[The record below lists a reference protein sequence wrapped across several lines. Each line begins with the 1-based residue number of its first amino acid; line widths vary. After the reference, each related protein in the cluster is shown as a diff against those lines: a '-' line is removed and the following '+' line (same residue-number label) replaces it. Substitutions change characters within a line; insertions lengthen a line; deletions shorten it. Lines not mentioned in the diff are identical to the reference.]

1 MMAQSWWRD
10 ADAGLNAF
18 EMSDDDTDA
27 DGELAEDEFDLN
39 AANDSYEDDEDDERP
54 RSNRV
59 DLITGAYLYDRD
71 NEDDAEDSDE
81 EDAADNADVL
91 RRMRLV
97 VEDDVEHP
105 QRLFPQDRQR
115 GGTLNRTVNRVDL
128 NNVSRFQIENSWR
141 QLSDVFNMYGTVYEI
156 KPNIYNTAQDFMTN
170 VRLFL
175 TEVFDYMGHRFNP
188 SDQISCYCTA
198 SGFDDSREGGVGTPF
213 MHLDQFRVAMLLQQI
228 EAVVQSNEAVA
239 MDDGSFSLQLFR
251 VVLPRAGGRINR
263 ALFMGV
269 MHRVDRIL
277 QRKRSLLSI
286 PETMH
291 PFCMVAALRGAK
303 RLALQRVRQHRRLFQ
318 NANAIKAQLRDILR
332 ETDLNLNRQRIDLA
346 DLKKVAKTSTLKII
360 PWSCGRAK
368 IILVSWPST
377 TSRRSC
383 LPCTCF

>member
-1 MMAQSWWRD
+1 
-10 ADAGLNAF
+10 
-18 EMSDDDTDA
+18 
-27 DGELAEDEFDLN
+27 
-39 AANDSYEDDEDDERP
+39 
-54 RSNRV
+54 
-59 DLITGAYLYDRD
+59 
-71 NEDDAEDSDE
+71 
-81 EDAADNADVL
+81 
-91 RRMRLV
+91 
-97 VEDDVEHP
+97 
-105 QRLFPQDRQR
+105 
-115 GGTLNRTVNRVDL
+115 
-128 NNVSRFQIENSWR
+128 
-141 QLSDVFNMYGTVYEI
+141 
-156 KPNIYNTAQDFMTN
+156 
-170 VRLFL
+170 
-175 TEVFDYMGHRFNP
+175 
-188 SDQISCYCTA
+188 
-198 SGFDDSREGGVGTPF
+198 

>member
-91 RRMRLV
+91 RRMWLV

-188 SDQISCYCTA
+188 SDQISLLYRV
-198 SGFDDSREGGVGTPF
+198 GF
-213 MHLDQFRVAMLLQQI
+213 
-228 EAVVQSNEAVA
+228 
-239 MDDGSFSLQLFR
+239 
-251 VVLPRAGGRINR
+251 
-263 ALFMGV
+263 
-269 MHRVDRIL
+269 
-277 QRKRSLLSI
+277 
-286 PETMH
+286 
-291 PFCMVAALRGAK
+291 
-303 RLALQRVRQHRRLFQ
+303 
-318 NANAIKAQLRDILR
+318 
-332 ETDLNLNRQRIDLA
+332 
-346 DLKKVAKTSTLKII
+346 
-360 PWSCGRAK
+360 
-368 IILVSWPST
+368 
-377 TSRRSC
+377 
-383 LPCTCF
+383 